1 MKNDKIPLILP
12 LYLYNIKYNI
22 IVSYACLLRNLVPN
36 EIEHIYRIC
45 AFNMR
50 IYEKMLLFSLI
61 AAIDCKYCNVNILRW
76 EDKFYMEELTTV
88 ILSGIAWDAIK
99 SGIKISA
106 NYLKNKLS
114 NWLLEDSQL
123 EEISNYMQNIPNIY
137 CISEGMI
144 KEYLNTNQK
153 LLGIL
158 KEAKQKDL
166 RISQKSKGD
175 HNLIIGYNQGPVTIN
190 L

>member
-1 MKNDKIPLILP
+1 
-12 LYLYNIKYNI
+12 
-22 IVSYACLLRNLVPN
+22 
-36 EIEHIYRIC
+36 
-45 AFNMR
+45 
-50 IYEKMLLFSLI
+50 
-61 AAIDCKYCNVNILRW
+61 
-76 EDKFYMEELTTV
+76 MEELTTV